1 MGDDEEDKENIK
13 ITMTNANETDSE
25 PSNKSTK
32 TKSENNSINGSKDI
46 INQIKQ
52 IKENSSQIKD
62 DFIKRNEYDHN
73 HYNNKLKMNL
83 KHEIE
88 FKNHL
93 QKKLNKL
100 DNRLNIL
107 QMKYNTYKRWY
118 DRFNILI
125 IIISSILSVFEAFR
139 NEIHDNIDEN
149 NESLKIMFNMIPIG
163 ISSTITCS
171 AAIVK
176 FKKYQEKM
184 EYMQFT
190 REKVI
195 LAISKLKLVQE
206 SLWFNK
212 DEEFDEIKQKYLHDV
227 YLIYNESN
235 SELERHIKYDDHT
248 KFFEMNQKKRKVKKE
263 KKNELLSIV

>member
-1 MGDDEEDKENIK
+1 MSNEEVQGNI
-13 ITMTNANETDSE
+13 MTNAKETDSE

-32 TKSENNSINGSKDI
+32 IKSENNSINESKDL
-46 INQIKQ
+46 INKIKQ

-62 DFIKRNEYDHN
+62 DFIKRNDYNN
-73 HYNNKLKMNL
+73 HKYNNKLKMNL
-83 KHEIE
+83 THEIE
-88 FKNHL
+88 FKDHL

-107 QMKYNTYKRWY
+107 QMKYNTYKQWY

-125 IIISSILSVFEAFR
+125 IIISSVLSVFEAFR
-139 NEIHDNIDEN
+139 NEIHDIIDEN
-149 NESLKIMFNMIPIG
+149 NHSLKIMFNMIPIG

-171 AAIVK
+171 AAIIK

-184 EYMQFT
+184 ENMQFT

-206 SLWFNK
+206 SLWFNR
-212 DEEFDEIKQKYLHDV
+212 DEDFDQIKQKYLDDV
-227 YLIYNESN
+227 YIIYNESN

-248 KFFEMNQKKRKVKKE
+248 KFFEMNQKKKKVKKN
-263 KKNELLSIV
+263 KKNDLLSIV